1 MTVPGLVWGPDHRI
15 QGLVRGPLSRVKM
28 KLWPQKRHTAEPPAC
43 TVWTRGPAKEVAHT
57 CTCGLPT
64 LGCLS
69 LFRQLHC
76 SVNSCFSQLCCKCYT
91 TISCLY
97 VLQKHSPWGG
107 VSGLSVF
114 LSRILEVQ
122 LGVIVPYLRFSI
134 SFLACSAEPLIRQP
148 GHPSSGP
155 SPPGGSLLEDQAR
168 ATQGLNPHREDLWGK
183 GDGPLLHS
191 RRAELTAHHPRALA
205 AFEMTCRA

>member
-1 MTVPGLVWGPDHRI
+1 MTEPGLVWGPDHRI
-15 QGLVRGPLSRVKM
+15 QGLVRGPLRRVKM
-28 KLWPQKRHTAEPPAC
+28 RLWPQRDTLLSLQHAL
-43 TVWTRGPAKEVAHT
+43 WTRGPAKAVAHT

-69 LFRQLHC
+69 LFRQLRC

-97 VLQKHSPWGG
+97 ILQKHRPWGG

-134 SFLACSAEPLIRQP
+134 SCLSCPAEPLIRQP
-148 GHPSSGP
+148 GHPSSEP
-155 SPPGGSLLEDQAR
+155 SPSGCSLLEGQAR
-168 ATQGLNPHREDLWGK
+168 ATQGLNPDRGRPV
-183 GDGPLLHS
+183 GDRGWSSSPFKEGRAHCPPSQGPGCL
-191 RRAELTAHHPRALA
+191 
-205 AFEMTCRA
+205 